1 MGFSNPITGGQ
12 GALARDQIKSPGFV
26 AGSTGWSINRDG
38 SAEFNNVVIR
48 GGATIGGTSLYYNG
62 TPALGNL
69 IASIS
74 AAGGTDPFGNAY
86 QAGIIAYGN
95 ASSALIMSTD
105 GSRLIAMNEGK
116 LQIDQGAL
124 APSTDAGTLYLNLPG
139 GMVLTSGL
147 DTAGGTDDAATLG
160 LSAGQKNQPSQAL
173 GPSLTLVDHDLTSAV
188 DLYLSGVIVPTTAS
202 GIPYTWQTPTPY
214 KPNWS
219 AGTQIV
225 GLGGNALQYRVMPD
239 DTLWING
246 LAKTAA
252 GAGTTVFTLPA
263 AYRPAS
269 GTTPHGQ
276 CARYSAGAYSTAEV
290 AIVGTTGDVI
300 ISAAPAAGDEFS
312 FNVRIPFHRI
322 P

>member
-38 SAEFNNVVIR
+38 SAEFNNIVIR
-48 GGATIGGTSLYYNG
+48 GGSTIGGTSLYYNG
-62 TPALGNL
+62 PPALGNL

-74 AAGGTDPFGNAY
+74 ADPGLDPFGNSY
-86 QAGIIAYGN
+86 EAGIIAYGN

-116 LQIDQGAL
+116 LQIDQGTT
-124 APSTDAGTLYLNLPG
+124 APSTDAGTLYLNQPG

-147 DTAGGTDDAATLG
+147 DTAGGTDDAAQVG

-173 GPSLTLVDHDLTSAV
+173 GPSLTIVDHDLTSAV
-188 DLYLSGVIVPTTAS
+188 DLYLSGVIVPTAAS
-202 GIPYTWQTPTPY
+202 GIPYTWQTPAPY
-214 KPNWS
+214 KANWS
-219 AGTQIV
+219 GAPSIA
-225 GLGGNALQYRVMPD
+225 GLGGDALQYRVMPD

-252 GAGTTVFTLPA
+252 GAGTTVFTLPPD
-263 AYRPAS
+263 YRPAA

-276 CARYSAGAYSTAEV
+276 CARYSAGVYSMIEV
-290 AIVGTTGDVI
+290 AIVGTTGDIFVG
-300 ISAAPAAGDEFS
+300 AVPAAGDEFS